1 MRARTRMMTIDGRNG
16 MSMGHMVSRVDDIRD
31 QNDNE
36 YIYTNAVSILRNIR
50 NVESSEFFF
59 FWSAARLSYFPR
71 LTSQSSFLALSPN
84 TIPIISQ
91 RSTDPAVSDHLIFQE
106 KLEIELLHDTF
117 LFLNVNNSI
126 FLLLLTNK
134 TYCGLD
140 LVANLQPVSRILCS
154 AF

>member
-1 MRARTRMMTIDGRNG
+1 MEG
-16 MSMGHMVSRVDDIRD
+16 MGWVWDTWWVELMVSGIKMTM
-31 QNDNE
+31 NIFTLMLFPFSE
-36 YIYTNAVSILRNIR
+36 ILEMWNQV
-50 NVESSEFFF
+50 NFFF